1 MAMKVGC
8 FALVNAFSTL
18 PQQLAQIKEWGFKY
32 ADVTDTSDGACLGA
46 EYGFTSMAS
55 LDANPFD
62 LKRMFETY
70 GITMTGVCAHAN
82 LLDPAA
88 PFRYGTS
95 QLMKAVKLAALMGVK
110 HVVTTEGEP
119 QTPFGKSLSHQEA
132 IFSVVE
138 KLYEPLRLA
147 EDLGVTILLEPH
159 GYLTDDADSFAEI
172 IERCNS
178 KALGFN
184 LDTGNLWLGGG
195 DSLEYIKRFGHL
207 IGHVHWKD
215 LSEEFVPLRGKMFG
229 CGMSVTPL
237 GKGVCNVVEAYNAL
251 VELGYDGYST
261 LEIAGKESVLES
273 YEFLKSMGAE

>member
-1 MAMKVGC
+1 M
-8 FALVNAFSTL
+8 
-18 PQQLAQIKEWGFKY
+18 
-32 ADVTDTSDGACLGA
+32 
-46 EYGFTSMAS
+46 
-55 LDANPFD
+55 
-62 LKRMFETY
+62 
-70 GITMTGVCAHAN
+70 
-82 LLDPAA
+82 
-88 PFRYGTS
+88 
-95 QLMKAVKLAALMGVK
+95 
-110 HVVTTEGEP
+110 
-119 QTPFGKSLSHQEA
+119 
-132 IFSVVE
+132 
-138 KLYEPLRLA
+138 
-147 EDLGVTILLEPH
+147 
-159 GYLTDDADSFAEI
+159 TDDADSFAEI

-215 LSEEFVPLRGKMFG
+215 LSEEFVPLRGKIFG

-237 GKGVCNVVEAYNAL
+237 GKGVCNVAEAYKAL